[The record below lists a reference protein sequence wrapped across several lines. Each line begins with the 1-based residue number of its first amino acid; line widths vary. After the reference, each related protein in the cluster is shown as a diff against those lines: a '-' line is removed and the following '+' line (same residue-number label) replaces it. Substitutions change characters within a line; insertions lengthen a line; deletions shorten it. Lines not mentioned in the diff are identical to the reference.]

1 MPTLYLFD
9 SEMISLGQMVVD
21 AMAPIPPNSTLLA
34 SPRTSGDQVARF
46 NGTSWEILTERPTQA
61 RIVPLK
67 VTRAQARSALLLRG
81 LFHRVQL
88 IIDAVPD
95 PLEQGLIQIAW
106 DDALEFER
114 YSPFVAMIGMALG
127 LDDAGVDDLF
137 IFAASRQ

>member
-9 SEMISLGQMVVD
+9 SEKISLGQIVVD

-34 SPRTSGDQVARF
+34 APRTSGDQVARF
-46 NGTSWEILTERPTQA
+46 NGAAWEILTERPTPA

-95 PLEQGLIQIAW
+95 QLERGLVQIAW